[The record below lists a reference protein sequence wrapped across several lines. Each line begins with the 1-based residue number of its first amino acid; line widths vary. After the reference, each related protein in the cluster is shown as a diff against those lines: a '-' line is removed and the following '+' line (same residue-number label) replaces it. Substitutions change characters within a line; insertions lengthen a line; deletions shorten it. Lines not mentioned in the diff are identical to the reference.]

1 MMALRITDEM
11 TPSDFTRALTR
22 VNERLQSVRTAATSM
37 LLLALLALAGA
48 YAVAAI
54 QPRLAK
60 TVAALAVAGSV
71 GAIAAAR
78 ILSWRRDELYDDI
91 LLAGFRHVGGPDVA
105 RRAADLV
112 SRSRRCQL
120 ATTLERFVE
129 AALENR
135 RTAVPLERS
144 AVCEMSPRVLELAS
158 LLREERPV
166 EPAGMVLVRRLVTDG
181 AESPLFH
188 AVTGVRDL
196 ERALDRILAALVPGQ
211 TAVAYELPLAA

>member
-1 MMALRITDEM
+1 M
-11 TPSDFTRALTR
+11 TPFDFTHALTR
-22 VNERLQSVRTAATSM
+22 VNERLQTVRTAAASM
-37 LLLALLALAGA
+37 LLLAFLALAGA

-60 TVAALAVAGSV
+60 IMAALSVAGSI

-78 ILSWRRDELYDDI
+78 ILSWRRDDLYDDI
-91 LLAGFRHVGGPDVA
+91 LLSGFRHVGGPDVA

-120 ATTLERFVE
+120 ASTLERFVE
-129 AALENR
+129 SARDNR
-135 RTAVPLERS
+135 RTAVPLHRK
-144 AVCEMSPRVLELAS
+144 AVCEMGPRVLELAS
-158 LLREERPV
+158 LLRDERPV

-181 AESPLFH
+181 AGSPLFH

-196 ERALDRILAALVPGQ
+196 ERALDRILSELVPEQ
-211 TAVAYELPLAA
+211 PAVAYELPLAA